1 MSSIFSR
8 IVKGEIPCFRIA
20 ENDRFL
26 AFLDV
31 NPIAKG
37 HVLVIPKDEIDN
49 IFEINDTD
57 YQDLFLFAKR
67 VAHALGKCIPC
78 EKVGMAVIGLEVRH
92 AHIHLVPINNI
103 YDIDFKKPKLSF
115 SVDEFR
121 AMAAEISSG
130 IEGFL

>member
-57 YQDLFLFAKR
+57 YQGLFLFAKR

>member
-8 IVKGEIPCFRIA
+8 IVKGEIPCYRIA

-49 IFEINDTD
+49 IFDINDTD
-57 YQDLFLFAKR
+57 YQGLFLFAKR

-103 YDIDFKKPKLSF
+103 YDIDFKNPKLSF
-115 SVDEFR
+115 SADEFR

-130 IEGFL
+130 IEGVL

>member
-57 YQDLFLFAKR
+57 YQSL
-67 VAHALGKCIPC
+67 
-78 EKVGMAVIGLEVRH
+78 
-92 AHIHLVPINNI
+92 
-103 YDIDFKKPKLSF
+103 LS
-115 SVDEFR
+115 
-121 AMAAEISSG
+121 
-130 IEGFL
+130 